1 MEVTMI
7 NHFRFIIPTKINYGA
22 GNLSMLPRELEKIGS
37 KKIMV
42 VTDPK
47 LIRLKLVEKLEK
59 FLVGYD
65 YIIYDGIEQ
74 NPKDYNI
81 TDATEC
87 AVREAVDTVIAFGG
101 GSPNDAAKM
110 IAVMAA
116 QGGDIKEYMYGKR
129 KIEKKLSLIA
139 IPTTAGTGS
148 EVAIWSVITN
158 SELKLKY
165 SIRNPVLAPDVAI
178 VDPELT
184 LTIPPEITAT
194 TGIDALTHAI
204 EGYTSLRSEPIAD
217 SMALCA
223 ISHITKYIEQA
234 VKDGSNLEVRDKM
247 MIGSLMAGMSIVNTD
262 VGAVNCMA
270 EALGSM
276 YDAPHG
282 MCNSVILPYVMEYN
296 VIKSEKK
303 YATMANYMNVYG
315 PNNLMTASEG
325 IEHIKILSRRIGLPN
340 IKSLNVI
347 QEDFLMLADMADRN
361 ASSLNNPRKIG
372 KEDYIKIF
380 RRAYDDSDD

>member
-1 MEVTMI
+1 MI

-22 GNLSMLPRELEKIGS
+22 GNLAMLPGELEKIGS

-47 LIRLKLVEKLEK
+47 LKKFKLVDRLEKLLAAYEY
-59 FLVGYD
+59 VVYEN
-65 YIIYDGIEQ
+65 IEQ

-81 TDATEC
+81 TNATAF
-87 AVREAVDTVIAFGG
+87 AVREEVDTIIAFGG

-116 QGGDIKEYMYGKR
+116 QGGDIREYMCGKI
-129 KIEKKLSLIA
+129 KIEKKLKLIA

-148 EVAIWSVITN
+148 EVTFWSVITN
-158 SELKLKY
+158 SDLKLKY
-165 SIRNPVLAPDVAI
+165 SIRNPILAPDVAI

-184 LTIPPEITAT
+184 LTVPPEITAT

-217 SMALCA
+217 AMALYA
-223 ISHITKYIEQA
+223 IRHITKYIERA
-234 VKDGSNLEVRDKM
+234 VKDGSDLEARDNM

-262 VGAVNCMA
+262 VGAVHCMS
-270 EALGSM
+270 EAIGSI

-282 MCNSVILPYVMEYN
+282 ICNSVLLPYVMEYN
-296 VIKSEKK
+296 VIQSERK
-303 YATMANYMNVYG
+303 YAIMANYMNVYG
-315 PNNLMTASEG
+315 PNDLMTASEG

-340 IKSLNVI
+340 IKSLNVLS
-347 QEDFLMLADMADRN
+347 EDFSMLADIAERN
-361 ASSLNNPRKIG
+361 ASTLNNPRKIG
-372 KEDYIKIF
+372 KDDYLKIF
-380 RRAYDDSDD
+380 IRAYDDSNS

>member
-1 MEVTMI
+1 MI

-22 GNLSMLPRELEKIGS
+22 GNLSLLPKELEKLGS
-37 KKIMV
+37 VKVMV

-47 LIRLKLVEKLEK
+47 LIRLKLVERLEK
-59 FLVGYD
+59 FLAGFD
-65 YIIYDGIEQ
+65 YVIYDGIEQ

-81 TDATEC
+81 TNAT
-87 AVREAVDTVIAFGG
+87 AYVVREEVDTIIAFGG

-116 QGGDIKEYMYGKR
+116 QGGDIKEYMFGR
-129 KIEKKLSLIA
+129 RRIEKKLSLIA

-148 EVAIWSVITN
+148 EVAFWSVITN
-158 SELKLKY
+158 SEKKLKY
-165 SIRNPVLAPDVAI
+165 SIRNPIMAPDVAI

-184 LTIPPEITAT
+184 LSVPPEITAT

-217 SMALCA
+217 AMALCA
-223 ISHITKYIEQA
+223 ISHITKYIEAA

-262 VGAVNCMA
+262 VGAVHCMA
-270 EALGSM
+270 EALGST
-276 YDAPHG
+276 YDSPHG
-282 MCNSVILPYVMEYN
+282 ICNSVLLPYVMEYN
-296 VIKSEKK
+296 VIESEEK
-303 YATMANYMNVYG
+303 YAKMANYMNVYG
-315 PNNLMTASEG
+315 PNDLMTASEG
-325 IEHIKILSRRIGLPN
+325 IEHIKILSKRIGLPN
-340 IKSLNVI
+340 IRSLKVTPK
-347 QEDFLMLADMADRN
+347 DFSKLADMAERN

-372 KEDYIKIF
+372 KEDYLKIF
-380 RRAYDDSDD
+380 IRAYEDSDD